1 MAQGT
6 GLEGPRAG
14 ITEDMKI
21 STEGHHREQ
30 NENVWIHTGE
40 RVGGKEKGQREKKKE
55 KRERG
60 VERLFLTLEGGKELE
75 PAHFAVGC
83 VQAELPR
90 RPS

>member
-1 MAQGT
+1 MD
-6 GLEGPRAG
+6 P
-14 ITEDMKI
+14 
-21 STEGHHREQ
+21 HWRES
-30 NENVWIHTGE
+30 
-40 RVGGKEKGQREKKKE
+40 GGGRRRGQREKKKE